1 VRRATAITLVIL
13 FVLLV
18 IAAAAQFSQP
28 NPTTPFPGPSN
39 GTELPSPTP

>member
-1 VRRATAITLVIL
+1 MRRATAITLVIL

-18 IAAAAQFSQP
+18 IAAAAQFGQP
-28 NPTTPFPGPSN
+28 NPSTPFPGPSG

>member
-18 IAAAAQFSQP
+18 IAAAAQFNQP
-28 NPTTPFPGPSN
+28 TPTAPFPGPTN
-39 GTELPSPTP
+39 GVEVPSPSS